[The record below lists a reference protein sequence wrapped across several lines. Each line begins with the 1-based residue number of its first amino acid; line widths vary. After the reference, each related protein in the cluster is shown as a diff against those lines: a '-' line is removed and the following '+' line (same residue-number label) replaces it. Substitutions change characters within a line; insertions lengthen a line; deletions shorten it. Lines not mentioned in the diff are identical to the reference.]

1 MAWAQNEFIIVT
13 QYLSKRTFRA
23 VIFAA
28 DDSRRAVVIDQPLP
42 INLVPVTL
50 RPILWQEWVMTLAV
64 DVFSSEINIYFN
76 FP

>member
-1 MAWAQNEFIIVT
+1 VAWAQNEFIIVT

>member
-1 MAWAQNEFIIVT
+1 VAWAQNEFIIVT
-13 QYLSKRTFRA
+13 QYLSQRTFRA

>member
-28 DDSRRAVVIDQPLP
+28 DDSRRPVMIDQPLP